1 MPTSYGQRDRSPVD
15 QAADESDSD
24 LDIDPHE
31 LDETAGLRDFSQD
44 GRQSDVLAH
53 HGRRGARRESAF
65 AGRIPL
71 RNLSARGTR
80 ASVIAPPTTVATSRP
95 HPVGDSTGDE
105 GLDSLLQD
113 DPRDIGGSGEAG
125 HAAQSD
131 EDESPL
137 LLGNSHEPSRPQTH
151 KSLSQRLQLW
161 PWLRSSGPRT
171 TGPLAS
177 IERAEKAEDHFDP
190 TATRTIHVG
199 RPQSAKYPPNAIS
212 NAKYNA
218 WTFLPLTLYNE
229 FSFFLNLYFLLV
241 ALSQIVP
248 ALRIGYLSTYVA
260 PLIFVLS
267 VTLGKEA
274 VDDLAR
280 RRRDTEANAEG
291 YTVLQFSADP
301 RKNISSRRRGP
312 IRRFSGAGTSAI
324 EGGPSKALHSEPGTH
339 RGVGLPVA
347 SGEQDTTTTR
357 EIVKR
362 SQDLVVGD
370 VLKLQ
375 KGQRVPADVVI
386 LASYSSEISVTDTH
400 PSLPSASNATH
411 ESSLFEDD
419 TGTAGVRAEDL
430 EVGPGDALPSDGA
443 SSDAA
448 NGSSGETFIRTEQL
462 DGETDWKLR
471 LASPLTQRLGAGKLG
486 RVQITASEPE
496 RNINIF
502 VGTIRVG
509 TDTDRYSDRDDSG
522 LVPPSGQLSDTSRRQ
537 STEISSSPLTIDNT
551 AWANTILASN
561 STTFAAVVYTGPQTR
576 QALSTSQARSKT
588 GLLEYE
594 INALTKILCVL
605 TLALSMILVGL
616 ERIEAD
622 GSGKWYIAIP
632 RFIILF
638 STIIPISLRVNLDMG
653 KTVYS
658 WFIEKDQD
666 LKGAVVRT
674 STIPEELGRIEY
686 LLSDKTG
693 TLTQNGR

>member
-24 LDIDPHE
+24 LDIDSRE
-31 LDETAGLRDFSQD
+31 LHGTAGLRDSSQD
-44 GRQSDVLAH
+44 RRQSDALAH

-71 RNLSARGTR
+71 RNLSAGGTR
-80 ASVIAPPTTVATSRP
+80 ASVIAPPATVATSTP
-95 HPVGDSTGDE
+95 HPVEGSVRDE
-105 GLDSLLQD
+105 GLGSLLQD
-113 DPRDIGGSGEAG
+113 DSGDIEGSGEPG
-125 HAAQSD
+125 HAAHSD

-137 LLGNSHEPSRPQTH
+137 LANSHEPSRPQTH
-151 KSLSQRLQLW
+151 KSLSQWLQRW
-161 PWLRSSGPRT
+161 PWLRSSSSRAAE
-171 TGPLAS
+171 PLAS
-177 IERAEKAEDHFDP
+177 IERAEKADDHFDP
-190 TATRTIHVG
+190 AASRTIHFG
-199 RPQSAKYPPNAIS
+199 RPQSVKYPPNAIS
-212 NAKYNA
+212 NSKYNA

-280 RRRDTEANAEG
+280 RRRDAEANAEG

-301 RKNISSRRRGP
+301 SKNIPGRRRGP
-312 IRRFSGAGTSAI
+312 HRKKSGAGNNAT
-324 EGGPSKALHSEPGTH
+324 EGGPNEALQSEPGTH
-339 RGVGLPVA
+339 RGVGLPIA
-347 SGEQDTTTTR
+347 SAEQDPTTTR

-386 LASYSSEISVTDTH
+386 LASYSSESSVIDTRLSP
-400 PSLPSASNATH
+400 PSVSNATH
-411 ESSLFEDD
+411 ESSLFEDGTR
-419 TGTAGVRAEDL
+419 TGQVRAEGL
-430 EVGPGDALPSDGA
+430 EAGPGGVLSSDAT

-448 NGSSGETFIRTEQL
+448 SGSSGETFIRTEQL

-471 LASPLTQRLGAGKLG
+471 LASPLTQRLSAGKLA
-486 RVQITASEPE
+486 RVQITASQPE
-496 RNINIF
+496 RNINKF

-561 STTFAAVVYTGPQTR
+561 STTLAAVVYTGPQTR

-594 INALTKILCVL
+594 INALTKMLCVL